1 MFRDTYPDFEAVE
14 AQIRRA
20 RLERSLAIAQMIA
33 TGIDALFR
41 GAKALKASLEANFRR
56 VELKLS
62 HR

>member
-33 TGIDALFR
+33 TGIDAVFR
-41 GAKALKASLEANFRR
+41 AAKSLKASLEANFRR
-56 VELKLS
+56 AELKTA